1 MKKLNFYNV
10 SNELTLT
17 NATIFSFSLSFIWFC
32 FLYSGLWVCKFI
44 VLKYDYSTLVS
55 IGYPYIL
62 IISSLLL
69 FYSLF
74 LLLKLNSFNLKITI
88 KLFLSISMIFF
99 CFGVMN
105 YMYKIDSNIIAS
117 RYGQDPSELNGSK
130 YFLFD

>member
-17 NATIFSFSLSFIWFC
+17 NATIFIFSISFISFF

-44 VLKYDYSTLVS
+44 VLNYDYSTLVS

-62 IISSLLL
+62 IISGLLS

-74 LLLKLNSFNLKITI
+74 LSLNSLNLKNTI
-88 KLFLSISMIFF
+88 KLVLSISLIFL

-105 YMYKIDSNIIAS
+105 YMYKIDSNTIAS

>member
-1 MKKLNFYNV
+1 MKKSNFYNV

-17 NATIFSFSLSFIWFC
+17 NATIFIFSISFLSVF

-44 VLKYDYSTLVS
+44 VLNYDYSTLVS

-62 IISSLLL
+62 IISGLLS

-74 LLLKLNSFNLKITI
+74 LSLNSLNLKNTI
-88 KLFLSISMIFF
+88 KLVLSISLIFF

-105 YMYKIDSNIIAS
+105 YMYKIDSNTIAS